1 MRNGKPL
8 AQDLDLLFHSVLS
21 RFFTI
26 RARQPAAGSVTMAQM
41 RVLWT
46 LEREGSAALGEV
58 ARMLCVSNST
68 ATELSD
74 RLVRGG
80 YARRLPEAGDR
91 RRVSLA
97 LTPKGR
103 ALLAEF
109 AKRRRDRFR
118 SILRALSAAEVERL
132 ASSLAVVDRLLEKS
146 RED

>member
-1 MRNGKPL
+1 MPKPL

-26 RARQPAAGSVTMAQM
+26 RAKQPAAGSVTLAQM

-46 LEREGSAALGEV
+46 LEREGSARLGEV
-58 ARMLCVSNST
+58 ARMLCVTNST

-80 YARRLPEAGDR
+80 YARRLAEPGDR
-91 RRVSLA
+91 RRVALA

-103 ALLAEF
+103 VLLAEF

-118 SILRALSAAEVERL
+118 SILRALSATEVDRL

-146 RED
+146 REG

>member
-1 MRNGKPL
+1 MSKFL

-26 RARQPAAGSVTMAQM
+26 RAKQPAAGSVTLAQM

-46 LEREGSAALGEV
+46 LERRGGAALGEV
-58 ARMLCVSNST
+58 ARMLCVTNST

-80 YARRLPEAGDR
+80 YARRQAEPGDR

-97 LTPKGR
+97 LTTKGR
-103 ALLAEF
+103 TLLAEF
-109 AKRRRDRFR
+109 ARRRRERFR
-118 SILRALSAAEVERL
+118 SILRNLRPSEIRRL

>member
-1 MRNGKPL
+1 MGKRA

-26 RARQPAAGSVTMAQM
+26 RARQPAAGGVTLAQM

-46 LEREGSAALGEV
+46 LEREGSAVLGQV
-58 ARMLCVSNST
+58 ARMLCVSSST

-80 YARRLPEAGDR
+80 YARRAAEPGDR
-91 RRVSLA
+91 RRVALS
-97 LTPKGR
+97 LTPRGR

-109 AKRRRDRFR
+109 AKRRHDRWR
-118 SILRALSAAEVERL
+118 SILRNLSTGEVGRL
-132 ASSLAVVDRLLEKS
+132 ASSLALVDRLLEKS
-146 RED
+146 REA

>member
-1 MRNGKPL
+1 MSKKNA

-26 RARQPAAGSVTMAQM
+26 RAKQPAAGSVTLAQM

-46 LEREGSAALGEV
+46 LEREGSTALGQV

-74 RLVRGG
+74 RLVRGR
-80 YARRLPEAGDR
+80 YARRDAERLDR
-91 RRVSLA
+91 RRVSLS
-97 LTPKGR
+97 LTAKGR
-103 ALLAEF
+103 ALLSEF

-118 SILRALSAAEVERL
+118 SILRALSAKEVGRL

-146 RED
+146 REG

>member
-1 MRNGKPL
+1 MGKRA

-26 RARQPAAGSVTMAQM
+26 RAKQPAAGGVTLAQM

-46 LEREGSAALGEV
+46 LEREGSAVLGQV

-80 YARRLPEAGDR
+80 YARRAAQPGDR
-91 RRVSLA
+91 RRVSLS
-97 LTPKGR
+97 LTSRGR

-109 AKRRRDRFR
+109 AKRRHDRWR
-118 SILRALSAAEVERL
+118 AILRNLSNGEVGRL
-132 ASSLAVVDRLLEKS
+132 ASSLAVIDRLLEKS
-146 RED
+146 REA

>member
-1 MRNGKPL
+1 MGKRA

-26 RARQPAAGSVTMAQM
+26 RARQPAAGAVTLAQM

-46 LEREGSAALGEV
+46 LEREGSAVLGQV

-80 YARRLPEAGDR
+80 YARRGAEPGDR
-91 RRVSLA
+91 RRVALSL
-97 LTPKGR
+97 TSRGR

-109 AKRRRDRFR
+109 AKRRHDRWR
-118 SILRALSAAEVERL
+118 TILRNLSTGEVGRL

-146 RED
+146 REA

>member
-1 MRNGKPL
+1 MPKSL
-8 AQDLDLLFHSVLS
+8 AQDLDLLFHSVLA

-26 RARQPAAGSVTMAQM
+26 RAKQPAAGGVTLAQM

-68 ATELSD
+68 ATELAD
-74 RLVRGG
+74 RLVRRA
-80 YARRLPEAGDR
+80 YARRRSEPGDR
-91 RRVSLA
+91 RRVSLT

-103 ALLAEF
+103 TLLAEF

-118 SILRALSAAEVERL
+118 SILRRLSPAEVRRL

-146 RED
+146 RAT

>member
-1 MRNGKPL
+1 MRKSL
-8 AQDLDLLFHSVLS
+8 VQDLDLLFHSVLS

-26 RARQPAAGSVTMAQM
+26 RAKQPAAGSVTLAQM

-46 LEREGSAALGEV
+46 LERRGGTALGEV
-58 ARMLCVSNST
+58 ARMLCVTNST

-80 YARRLPEAGDR
+80 YARRQGEPDDR

-103 ALLAEF
+103 RLLAEF
-109 AKRRRDRFR
+109 ARRRRERFR
-118 SILRALSAAEVERL
+118 SILRGLRPTEIRLL

-146 RED
+146 RGD

>member
-1 MRNGKPL
+1 MKKSL

-26 RARQPAAGSVTMAQM
+26 RAKQPAAGSVTLAQM

-46 LEREGSAALGEV
+46 LERRGGAALGEV
-58 ARMLCVSNST
+58 ARMLCVTNST

-80 YARRLPEAGDR
+80 YARREAEPGDR

-103 ALLAEF
+103 HLLAEF
-109 AKRRRDRFR
+109 ARRRRERFR
-118 SILRALSAAEVERL
+118 SILRNLRPSEVRRL

-146 RED
+146 RVS

>member
-1 MRNGKPL
+1 MGKSA

-26 RARQPAAGSVTMAQM
+26 RARQPAAGGVTLAQM

-46 LEREGSAALGEV
+46 LEREGSAILRQV

-80 YARRLPEAGDR
+80 YARRAAQPGDR
-91 RRVSLA
+91 RRVSLS
-97 LTPKGR
+97 LTPRGR

-109 AKRRRDRFR
+109 AKRRHDRWR
-118 SILRALSAAEVERL
+118 SILRNLSNGEVGRL

-146 RED
+146 RES

>member
-1 MRNGKPL
+1 MGKRA

-26 RARQPAAGSVTMAQM
+26 RARQPAAGGVTLAQM

-46 LEREGSAALGEV
+46 LEREGSAGLGQV

-80 YARRLPEAGDR
+80 YARRDAEPGDR
-91 RRVSLA
+91 RRVARS
-97 LTPKGR
+97 LTPRGR
-103 ALLAEF
+103 SLLAEF
-109 AKRRRDRFR
+109 AKRRHDRGHMIR
-118 SILRALSAAEVERL
+118 RKLSGGEVGRL
-132 ASSLAVVDRLLEKS
+132 GSSLGVVDRLLEES
-146 RED
+146 REA

>member
-1 MRNGKPL
+1 MGKRA

-26 RARQPAAGSVTMAQM
+26 RARQPAAGGVTLAQM

-46 LEREGSAALGEV
+46 LEREGSAALGQV

-80 YARRLPEAGDR
+80 YARRASEPGDR
-91 RRVSLA
+91 RRVSLC
-97 LTPKGR
+97 LTSRGR

-109 AKRRRDRFR
+109 AKRRHDRWRD
-118 SILRALSAAEVERL
+118 ILRNLSSGEVGRL

-146 RED
+146 REA